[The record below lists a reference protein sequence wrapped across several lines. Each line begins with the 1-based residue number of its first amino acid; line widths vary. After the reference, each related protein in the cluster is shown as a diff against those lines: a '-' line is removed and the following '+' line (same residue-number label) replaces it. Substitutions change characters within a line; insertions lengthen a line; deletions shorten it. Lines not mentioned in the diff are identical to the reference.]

1 MFVFLV
7 RSEPLRGAGVSSL
20 ADEEGMLIWECRS
33 LAGMQLAEPRL
44 HHFDNNLAFIKQTK
58 LSRAAIGEEGGDGFF
73 KGRGTDNQDEMAPR
87 ETPRAAPLP
96 HRGLYSAAPSR
107 HPFIGRQSWGSS
119 SRAGSGRGAQPLA
132 QSQRGCACRLST
144 EARGRISATGI
155 SLTCLPGPGPE
166 PQIVVRDRTYV
177 F

>member
-87 ETPRAAPLP
+87 GNPP
-96 HRGLYSAAPSR
+96 GCSSAAPWALSR
-107 HPFIGRQSWGSS
+107 CPIPAAIHWEAELGEQQQGWL
-119 SRAGSGRGAQPLA
+119 RAGSTAASTKPAGDVPADSAPRLRAGFLPRGFP
-132 QSQRGCACRLST
+132 
-144 EARGRISATGI
+144 
-155 SLTCLPGPGPE
+155 
-166 PQIVVRDRTYV
+166 
-177 F
+177 